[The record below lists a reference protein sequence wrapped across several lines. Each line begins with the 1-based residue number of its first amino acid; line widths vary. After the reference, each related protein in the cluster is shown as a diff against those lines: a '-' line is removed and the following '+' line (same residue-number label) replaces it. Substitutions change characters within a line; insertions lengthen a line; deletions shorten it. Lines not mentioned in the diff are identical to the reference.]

1 MAGTVQCENCGALL
15 LEEDVFCGECGAPRA
30 TIPEDPTPS
39 EAAAQSP
46 ADPSLPLAGGEVAQI
61 AATESLGDAEAKPA
75 STSVSGWRVA
85 VTALIAFGALACISG
100 ILAFLVFGLIGGE
113 TTTAAEDWLFATM
126 CCLLPIGGVGAVLVA
141 AGGLVWYL
149 RLRV

>member
-1 MAGTVQCENCGALL
+1 MAGTIQCENCGALL
-15 LEEDVFCGECGAPRA
+15 LEEDVFCGECGAPIA
-30 TIPEDPTPS
+30 TILEEPTTS
-39 EAAAQSP
+39 ETAAQSP
-46 ADPSLPLAGGEVAQI
+46 AGPAMPMAGGEVAQV
-61 AATESLGDAEAKPA
+61 AAPESLGDAEAQPT

-85 VTALIAFGALACISG
+85 VIALIAFGALACISG

-113 TTTAAEDWLFATM
+113 TTTATEDWLFATM

-149 RLRV
+149 RLRD

>member
-1 MAGTVQCENCGALL
+1 MAGTIQCENCGALL

-46 ADPSLPLAGGEVAQI
+46 VDPPLAMAGGEAEQI
-61 AATESLGDAEAKPA
+61 AAPDLLGDVEVKPT

-85 VTALIAFGALACISG
+85 VVALVAFGALACISG

-113 TTTAAEDWLFATM
+113 TTTAAEDWLFSTL

-149 RLRV
+149 RLRD